1 MPILEQKPQGQ
12 HAITPE
18 AYIRENFE
26 PTDRLAVVLIN
37 RKEGKVL
44 QRVETAETIASAKYQ
59 AWLRHEN
66 AQGSDIYISQNSLRE
81 TATGRT
87 KAEIADI
94 RHIYLDLDNDGAKA
108 LDAIKQSPEM
118 PKPSYVISSSPG
130 KYQVIWK
137 VKGISQDQAESLQR
151 RMVQEFGADPA
162 ATDSARVL
170 RLPGFFNKKYGQP
183 FRVSAEATSSDIYQ
197 LGDFKLSQIQ
207 SPSAPY
213 ENVAHRA
220 PTTSSS
226 GQKSASEHDWNW
238 VARRLDRGESIEALI
253 QKLTDYR
260 DDKPNPGYYARRTV
274 TRAYAQVALSRGE
287 DPQEVTRAISQ
298 HPPRPYDNGE
308 QYARSVVEEILAKL
322 NRSKGREVSTAA
334 QAYQHTQQLA
344 LGVSR

>member
-1 MPILEQKPQGQ
+1 MPTLEEKPDGQ
-12 HAITPE
+12 HALTPE
-18 AYIRENFE
+18 EYIRENFE
-26 PTDRLAVVLIN
+26 SADRLAVVVIN

-44 QRVETAETIASAKYQ
+44 QRVETAETIASPKYQ
-59 AWLRHEN
+59 AWLRHQN
-66 AQGSDIYISQNSLRE
+66 AHGSDIYIAQNSLRE

-94 RHIYLDLDNDGAKA
+94 RHVYLDLDNDGAKA
-108 LDAIKQSPEM
+108 LAAIEHSSQV

-137 VKGISQDQAESLQR
+137 VKGISQEQAEALQR
-151 RMVQEFGADPA
+151 KMVQQFGADPA

-170 RLPGFFNKKYGQP
+170 RLPGFFNKKYEQP
-183 FRVSAEATSSDIYQ
+183 FRVSAEAKSFVTYQ
-197 LGDFKLSQIQ
+197 PGDFKLSHDQ
-207 SPSAPY
+207 SLAVLRESPAPR
-213 ENVAHRA
+213 VQTA
-220 PTTSSS
+220 S
-226 GQKSASEHDWNW
+226 GRGPRSASEHDWNW
-238 VARRLDRGESIEALI
+238 AARRLDRGESIEALI

-274 TRAYAQVALSRGE
+274 TRAYAHVALSRGE
-287 DPQEVTRAISQ
+287 DPQAVIRAISE

-308 QYARSVVEEILAKL
+308 QYARTVVEETLAKL
-322 NRSKGREVSTAA
+322 GRSKRQEVATTA

>member
-1 MPILEQKPQGQ
+1 MPTIEQKPIGQ
-12 HAITPE
+12 HAMTPE
-18 AYIRENFE
+18 EYLRQNFE
-26 PTDRLAVVLIN
+26 PADRLAVVVIH

-44 QRVETAETIASAKYQ
+44 QRVETAEAIASRKYQ

-66 AQGSDIYISQNSLRE
+66 AQGSDIYISQNTLRE

-87 KAEIADI
+87 KAEIAAI
-94 RHIYLDLDNDGAKA
+94 RHVYLDLDNEGPKA
-108 LDAIKQSPEM
+108 LAAIEASPQV

-130 KYQVIWK
+130 KYQVIWR
-137 VKGISQDQAESLQR
+137 VKDITQEQAEALQR

-170 RLPGFFNKKYGQP
+170 RLPGFFNKKYEQP
-183 FRVSAEATSSDIYQ
+183 FRVSAEARSSEVYQ
-197 LGDFKLSQIQ
+197 LRDFKLSQGQ
-207 SPSAPY
+207 TEAVQHESHAPRAQAPSG
-213 ENVAHRA
+213 R
-220 PTTSSS
+220 

-260 DDKPNPGYYARRTV
+260 DDKPNPSYYARRTV
-274 TRAYAQVALSRGE
+274 TRAYAHVALSRGE
-287 DPQEVTRAISQ
+287 DPQEVTRTISGY
-298 HPPRPYDNGE
+298 PPRSYDNGE
-308 QYARSVVEEILAKL
+308 QYARALVEETLAKL
-322 NRSKGREVSTAA
+322 NRSKAQEAAAAA

>member
-1 MPILEQKPQGQ
+1 MPTLEQKPNGQ
-12 HAITPE
+12 HAMTPE
-18 AYIRENFE
+18 EYIRQNFE
-26 PTDRLAVVLIN
+26 PTDRLAVVVIN

-44 QRVETAETIASAKYQ
+44 QRVETAEGIASPKYQ

-66 AQGSDIYISQNSLRE
+66 AQGSDIYTSQNALRE

-87 KAEIADI
+87 KAEIAAI
-94 RHIYLDLDNDGAKA
+94 RHVHLDLDNDGPKA
-108 LDAIKQSPEM
+108 LAAIETSAQV

-130 KYQVIWK
+130 KYQVIWR
-137 VKGISQDQAESLQR
+137 VKGITQEQAETLQR

-170 RLPGFFNKKYGQP
+170 RLPGFFNKKYDQP
-183 FRVSAEATSSDIYQ
+183 FRVSAEVRSSEVYQ
-197 LGDFKLSQIQ
+197 LGDFKLSHDQAQ
-207 SPSAPY
+207 AVQHDS
-213 ENVAHRA
+213 RA
-220 PTTSSS
+220 PRAQAAS
-226 GQKSASEHDWNW
+226 GRSQKSASEHDWNW
-238 VARRLDRGESIEALI
+238 VARRLDQGESIEALI

-274 TRAYAQVALSRGE
+274 TRAYAHVALSRGQ
-287 DPQEVTRAISQ
+287 DPHEVTRTISE

-308 QYARSVVEEILAKL
+308 QYARAVVEETLAKL
-322 NRSKGREVSTAA
+322 SRSKVQEATAAA

>member
-1 MPILEQKPQGQ
+1 MPTLEQKPHGQ
-12 HAITPE
+12 HAIAPE
-18 AYIRENFE
+18 DYIRQNFE
-26 PTDRLAVVLIN
+26 STDRLAVVVID

-44 QRVETAETIASAKYQ
+44 QRVETAETIASPKYQ
-59 AWLRHEN
+59 AWLRHQN

-108 LDAIKQSPEM
+108 LAAIEHSSQV

-137 VKGISQDQAESLQR
+137 VNGINQEQAETLQR
-151 RMVQEFGADPA
+151 KMVQEFGADPA

-170 RLPGFFNKKYGQP
+170 RLPGFFNKKYEQP
-183 FRVSAEATSSDIYQ
+183 FRVSAEAKSSVTYEF
-197 LGDFKLSQIQ
+197 GDFKLSQDRSLAV
-207 SPSAPY
+207 SPESHTPRVQA
-213 ENVAHRA
+213 A
-220 PTTSSS
+220 S
-226 GQKSASEHDWNW
+226 GRGQRSASEHDWNW
-238 VARRLDRGESIEALI
+238 AARRLDRGESIQALV

-274 TRAYAQVALSRGE
+274 TRAYAHVALARGE
-287 DPQEVTRAISQ
+287 NPQEVIRAISE
-298 HPPRPYDNGE
+298 HPPRPYDSGE
-308 QYARSVVEEILAKL
+308 QYARTVVEETLAKL
-322 NRSKGREVSTAA
+322 GRSKSHEVPAAA
-334 QAYQHTQQLA
+334 QVYQHSHQLA